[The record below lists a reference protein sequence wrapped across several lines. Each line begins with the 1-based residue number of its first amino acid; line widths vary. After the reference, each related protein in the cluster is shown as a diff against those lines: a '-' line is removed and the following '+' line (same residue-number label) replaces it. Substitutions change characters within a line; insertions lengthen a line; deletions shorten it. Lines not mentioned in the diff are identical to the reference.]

1 VSTAAVS
8 GNLSG
13 KAEEE
18 EEEEVDASSPLVVVV
33 DFVVD
38 VIRIGETVGRLEIL
52 ERFPRFCCCCCTFC
66 CEGKRTLSSSVT
78 LEYEEVEEDVFVD
91 GTVDEEGTAADFV
104 HPVGGG

>member
-13 KAEEE
+13 K

-78 LEYEEVEEDVFVD
+78 LEYDEEEEEDVFVD
-91 GTVDEEGTAADFV
+91 GTVDKEGTAADFV